1 MIKDFINKKLN
12 KSYLFIFYIIFFFI
26 IFYLDKIDN
35 NKIIDITIFIVVVTI
50 FWILVILF
58 RNIYIK
64 YFIYLNNIIQEKYIF
79 ILKIRWEIINIPFW
93 IMFILSNF
101 MYIDKILIYILFL
114 NTRQI
119 NFFYFFRLVLYYN
132 ILIWLSLIFFLIS
145 DLYHGILIL
154 LEFNTKIKDYLKDRI
169 HFFLFSL
176 ILALLFNIRFI
187 DIIILLWIFDTIFT
201 TYYIWIQNYFTADRT
216 KDWSLK
222 VIVLRQSFNIIK
234 LNYVRLANSMRIL
247 IEFRKQTILFFKN
260 LNYEFNDQINFFK
273 KYTLFSNF
281 YIYFFEK
288 FWKDKFSKFLEMKTV
303 MWFFY
308 QQCKSDEDFIL
319 KYIHIYI
326 IGSEMDNESFIN
338 KQLLI
343 QNISDILEDEMN
355 LIYFK
360 EAYFA
365 IYNVLNI
372 LKHYKD
378 IREKFF
384 SLRLKYQYLP
394 YNTYGEY
401 PDIKEFFIEF
411 YEFSNKFQLKE

>member
-26 IFYLDKIDN
+26 IIYLDKIDN

-64 YFIYLNNIIQEKYIF
+64 YLIYLNNIIQEKYIF

-101 MYIDKILIYILFL
+101 MYIDKILIYIFFL

-222 VIVLRQSFNIIK
+222 VIVLRQSFNTIK
-234 LNYVRLANSMRIL
+234 LNYVKLANSMRIL

-326 IGSEMDNESFIN
+326 IGSEMDNDSFIN

-372 LKHYKD
+372 LKHFKD